1 MSEPRR
7 TAERNAGA
15 FLGPDMLV
23 PAPMN
28 ADTAG
33 SGPGEPGPEDEWK
46 IPAWRDD
53 EAEDKAG
60 AVPEPVHAGHDS
72 LLHRLTHRG

>member
-7 TAERNAGA
+7 TVERNAGA
-15 FLGPDMLV
+15 FLGPDMLI

-33 SGPGEPGPEDEWK
+33 SGLGEPGPGDEWA
-46 IPAWRDD
+46 IPAWRED
-53 EAEDKAG
+53 ETEDQAEAI
-60 AVPEPVHAGHDS
+60 PEPVPAGHEGF
-72 LLHRLTHRG
+72 LHRLTHRG